1 MYGKF
6 ELRSAK
12 LATIILTLVT
22 ATKNCSC
29 SPSSLS
35 KMSNIVS
42 KLFPHTNR
50 SSALS
55 AFLNELVHGQ
65 SHVTGLYNIGDR
77 VIVYPFEVCRLS

>member
-1 MYGKF
+1 MYGEF

-12 LATIILTLVT
+12 LATVKLTLVT
-22 ATKNCSC
+22 ATENCSC

-42 KLFPHTNR
+42 KSSPHTNT

-55 AFLNELVHGQ
+55 AILNELVHGQ
-65 SHVTGLYNIGDR
+65 SRVTGLFNIGDR
-77 VIVYPFEVCRLS
+77 PIVYPLEVCRLS